1 LTAKDFDEA
10 FGGAPSSRI
19 KVGEQGPRSG
29 EAKTEPGVYKAF
41 GFLPSGN
48 IGETCEVQ
56 RWLDAS
62 DIADGVEFQYR
73 FLMRVGFV
81 GEEHLRLYLTD
92 CIIVI
97 EGKHL
102 RELRKMLARR
112 QVTFIQQYS
121 RRVWPKEPP
130 KGETI
135 VTRIEVLRP
144 DQEAAAVKGRN

>member
-1 LTAKDFDEA
+1 LSAKDFDEA
-10 FGGAPSSRI
+10 FGGSPSTRI
-19 KVGEQGPRSG
+19 TIGEPAARPKDQT
-29 EAKTEPGVYKAF
+29 TEPNVYRPY

-48 IGETCEVQ
+48 IGDTCEVQ

-62 DIADGVEFQYR
+62 EIAEGIEFQYR

-92 CIIVI
+92 CIVVI

-102 RELRKMLARR
+102 RELRKLLARR

-121 RRVWPKEPP
+121 RRVWPQEP
-130 KGETI
+130 GESEPI
-135 VTRIEVLRP
+135 VTRVEIVRP
-144 DQEAAAVKGRN
+144 EDDAKAAKSRN